1 MRVSRSFACMCEDMH
16 FEPGMRTLNVCVL
29 VSLSICVLVRVNV
42 GTILGT
48 SKLVHASVC
57 LCIYAQQGWGLKP
70 RTPTG
75 DGVGARIQ
83 SAPTKG

>member
-1 MRVSRSFACMCEDMH
+1 M
-16 FEPGMRTLNVCVL
+16 
-29 VSLSICVLVRVNV
+29 NV